1 MLVANH
7 FEFRYI
13 TDYNGKFNGVNHMD
27 IYAELGNLLNEANDD
42 KTCLDEIIAEL
53 EGQTPTSVDE
63 ATTPKPTFDA
73 ASKLWTLTQNTT
85 NGEGIYEGEY
95 GLPSASA
102 CSVIKEIV
110 VVAHQSP
117 ASGSPAKL
125 RPFYQTP
132 DPEPDYVDQPSLVAL
147 KHQRYK
153 NFIVRSAVPFEVKL
167 RTAVCT
173 GEWCCFFDFT
183 QADGG
188 WMSQP
193 QYVPWARAVG
203 SWVAG
208 QGWTATH
215 NGSNGYYDVAVRIHK
230 TFSPTFV
237 TEATMIFDD
246 LPGSGTLYKNG
257 MDETGAGIFLQGTG
271 ETGTN
276 VAYTVAFN
284 RVVSSLSAWVTVT
297 GGVGTITGSG
307 RLISITLHG
316 TGLNPFGASSC

>member
-1 MLVANH
+1 
-7 FEFRYI
+7 
-13 TDYNGKFNGVNHMD
+13 
-27 IYAELGNLLNEANDD
+27 
-42 KTCLDEIIAEL
+42 
-53 EGQTPTSVDE
+53 
-63 ATTPKPTFDA
+63 
-73 ASKLWTLTQNTT
+73 
-85 NGEGIYEGEY
+85 
-95 GLPSASA
+95 
-102 CSVIKEIV
+102 
-110 VVAHQSP
+110 
-117 ASGSPAKL
+117 
-125 RPFYQTP
+125 
-132 DPEPDYVDQPSLVAL
+132 
-147 KHQRYK
+147 
-153 NFIVRSAVPFEVKL
+153 
-167 RTAVCT
+167 
-173 GEWCCFFDFT
+173 
-183 QADGG
+183 
-188 WMSQP
+188 MSQP